1 MSGNHD
7 VAVEIANLPDAV
19 RGYEDIKP
27 GNVAAYRDALT
38 EALQRFRAQA
48 KGGGA
53 VLTAAVADELRA

>member
-19 RGYEDIKP
+19 RGHEDIKP

-38 EALQRFRAQA
+38 EALQRFRTPA
-48 KGGGA
+48 KAG
-53 VLTAAVADELRA
+53 ESW

>member
-1 MSGNHD
+1 M
-7 VAVEIANLPDAV
+7 AVEIANLPDAV

-48 KGGGA
+48 KAG
-53 VLTAAVADELRA
+53 ESC